1 MKSDKP
7 ALNNQIYEVANTLA
21 MHTAAMKPSYLNKEE
36 VPQSAKDQ
44 AIAEQKEQTL
54 AKLKE
59 GTTEQARE
67 KAIAGAEKSAVSK
80 LLKAEVLLEQDLATS
95 EASETVAQYLKSS
108 SEKIGAK
115 IEIRSWALF
124 QIK

>member
-1 MKSDKP
+1 ME
-7 ALNNQIYEVANTLA
+7 IANTLA
-21 MHTAAMKPSYLNKEE
+21 MHTAAMKPSYLTKDQ

-44 AIAEQKEQTL
+44 AIIEQKEQTI

-59 GTTEQARE
+59 GTTDSARD
-67 KAIAGAEKSAVSK
+67 KAIAGAEKSAISK
-80 LLKAEVLLEQDLATS
+80 LMKAEVLLEQDLATS
-95 EASETVAQYLKSS
+95 EASETVAQYLKNE

>member
-1 MKSDKP
+1 
-7 ALNNQIYEVANTLA
+7 
-21 MHTAAMKPSYLNKEE
+21 MHTAAMKPSYLHKDE

-44 AIAEQKEQTL
+44 AISEQKEQTI

-59 GTTEQARE
+59 GTPDSQRD
-67 KAIAGAEKSAVSK
+67 KALAGAEKSAVAK

-95 EASETVAQYLKSS
+95 DTNQTVAQYLKEESD
-108 SEKIGAK
+108 KLGLK
-115 IEIRSWALF
+115 IEIKDWALF

>member
-1 MKSDKP
+1 
-7 ALNNQIYEVANTLA
+7 
-21 MHTAAMKPSYLNKEE
+21 MHTAAMKPSYLTKDE

-44 AIAEQKEQTL
+44 AIIEQKEQTI

-59 GTTEQARE
+59 GTTDAAKE

-80 LLKAEVLLEQDLATS
+80 LLKAEVLMEQDLATS
-95 EASETVAQYLKSS
+95 EAIETVAQFLKSS
-108 SEKIGAK
+108 SDKIGAK